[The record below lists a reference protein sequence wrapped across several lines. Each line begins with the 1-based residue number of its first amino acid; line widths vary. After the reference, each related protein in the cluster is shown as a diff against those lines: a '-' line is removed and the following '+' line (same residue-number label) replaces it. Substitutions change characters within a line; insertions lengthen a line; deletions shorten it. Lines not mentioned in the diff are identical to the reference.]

1 MKFTTILASAAALL
15 AVTSQATALDWT
27 NCANP
32 SSQVPDATFKMDG
45 EWACIGEKV
54 CGTLTGTFEKPIIQ
68 GAKLDI
74 IVRYLNKITST
85 FNADLCTVLAESG
98 YNCPIAA
105 GPKTLHACVKYNGT
119 IVNVPG
125 STTVSARNGDGNT
138 LFCQASVVTNQN
150 CPATPNP

>member
-27 NCANP
+27 NCADS

-68 GAKLDI
+68 DA
-74 IVRYLNKITST
+74 RLNILVKYQGRITST
-85 FNADLCTVLAESG
+85 FSADLCTVLAESG

-105 GPKTLHACVKYNGT
+105 GPKTLHACVNYNGT
-119 IVNVPG
+119 VVNIPG
-125 STTVSARNGDGNT
+125 STTVSAQNGDGNN
-138 LFCQASVVTNQN
+138 LFCQAATVTNQN
-150 CPATPNP
+150 CATTPN